1 MEYIILWSSAGI
13 LFLILEFFTAT
24 TYGLGLAIGSF
35 MAAIYV
41 WLVGIEDLDIW
52 QLLIFGIVSLG
63 LNLLFPKI
71 FKRSS
76 TPLRIGAEAYIGKTT
91 HLFKNNESWKVKC
104 DGVEYL
110 ADASDRSW
118 FRIGKEVKVVGHEGT
133 TLIVEKTQN
142 D

>member
-41 WLVGIEDLDIW
+41 WIFGVEDLDIW
-52 QLLIFGIVSLG
+52 QLLVFGVVSLG

-76 TPLRIGAEAYIGKTT
+76 TPLKIGVEAYVGKTAN
-91 HLFKNNESWKVKC
+91 LFKNNDSWKVKF

-110 ADASDRSW
+110 VTADAKQW
-118 FRIGKEVKVVGHEGT
+118 FRNDKEVKVIGIDGT
-133 TLIVEKTQN
+133 TLVVEKI
-142 D
+142 